1 MTPEYIKAR
10 LKKES
15 ELKIKYNYSNI
26 KTAEDLEKADHIT
39 QNELAAWTKEYYGH
53 KVEGEL

>member
-15 ELKIKYNYSNI
+15 ELREKHGYSRI
-26 KTAEDLEKADHIT
+26 KTRDDLEKADHII
-39 QNELAAWTKEYYGH
+39 QNELATWTKEYCG
-53 KVEGEL
+53 KN